1 MKNEKM
7 QYSGRSFQE
16 VCEAAQEEFYEANG
30 YYPTPEQ
37 AVKLTDE
44 AREEI
49 AKEKEIPFI

>member
-49 AKEKEIPFI
+49 AKEKEKI